1 VLASRR
7 AQLLPVGAEIA
18 LAFVAGA
25 ACFALVAVTVAGV
38 DSGLLVAGFG
48 VICVLAVVATAR
60 IWGITYAAPV
70 AIASLLAY
78 DWFEFPP
85 THAHAFP
92 DSADL
97 AGLFAYLAVA
107 VLIGELAA
115 SAGRRADVNEA
126 ARGLLADEQSAL
138 RRVATLVAHESSPG
152 EVFAAVAEEVAR
164 LLGVE
169 TARLLRY
176 EGHETA
182 TVVADWGTP
191 DFTIAVGTVLR
202 LGGENV
208 STLVRRT
215 GRPARIDDYT
225 EATGALG
232 TYFRSLGTRFAI
244 GAPITVD
251 GRLWGCIIAASRRPA
266 PLAADTESRIAQ
278 FTELV
283 GTAISNIQA
292 RTDLAESRARIVAAI
307 DEERRRVVRDLHDG
321 AQQRLVH
328 TVITLKLA
336 SRALDREEDEAPVLL
351 AEALQQA
358 ERATAELRELAH
370 GILPSVLIRGGLRAG
385 VDALA
390 SRMPV
395 PIENDV
401 SVGRLPAVVEA
412 TAYFVMAEALTNV
425 AKHAH
430 ARSAAVIA
438 RVDDGTLRVHVRD
451 DGVGGAR
458 AEGSGLVGLADRLA
472 VLDGRLEVE
481 SPAGGGTLVDA
492 AIPLPG

>member
-1 VLASRR
+1 VF
-7 AQLLPVGAEIA
+7 PVGAEIA
-18 LAFVAGA
+18 LAFAAGA
-25 ACFALVAVTVAGV
+25 TCFALVAVTVAAV
-38 DSGLLVAGFG
+38 DSDLLIAGFG
-48 VICVLAVVATAR
+48 LVCVLAVVATAR
-60 IWGITYAAPV
+60 FWGIAYAAPV

-92 DSADL
+92 GSADL

-115 SAGRRADVNEA
+115 HAGRRADVNEA
-126 ARGLLADEQSAL
+126 AHGLLADEQSAL
-138 RRVATLVAHESSPG
+138 RRVATLVARESSPE

-169 TARLLRY
+169 AARIARY
-176 EGHETA
+176 EGDETF
-182 TVVADWGTP
+182 TVVGDWG
-191 DFTIAVGTVLR
+191 DSGFTIAVGTVLP

-208 STLVRRT
+208 ISLVHRT
-215 GRPARIDDYT
+215 GRPARVDDYAK
-225 EATGALG
+225 ATGALG
-232 TYFRSLGTRFAI
+232 VYVRGLGTRFAV

-251 GRLWGCIIAASRRPA
+251 GRLWGCIIAASRRPQ
-266 PLAADTESRIAQ
+266 PLPADTESRIAE

-336 SRALDREEDEAPVLL
+336 RRALDHEDETAPALF

-370 GILPSVLIRGGLRAG
+370 GILPSVLTRGGLRAG

-395 PIENDV
+395 PIENGV
-401 SVGRLPAVVEA
+401 SVGRLPTVVEA

-425 AKHAH
+425 AKHA
-430 ARSAAVIA
+430 AAGSAAVTA
-438 RVDDGTLRVHVRD
+438 RIDGGTLHVRVRD
-451 DGVGGAR
+451 DGVGGAQLD
-458 AEGSGLVGLADRLA
+458 GQGLLGLADRLA
-472 VLDGRLEVE
+472 VLDGRLQVE